1 MSALGQSRPSQD
13 KPHDRALQLSSKNGR
28 CPQSLV
34 LCRFVPIGDIS
45 TAANDVRD
53 YNGSLNQL
61 VGAQQDRGRQL
72 DSDLPSGTQID
83 HQLEFS
89 GLLDRQL
96 RSVRTF
102 EYLVD

>member
-1 MSALGQSRPSQD
+1 PTTHVYVDDDPCATDSRQ
-13 KPHDRALQLSSKNGR
+13 ATAQAR
-28 CPQSLV
+28 C
-34 LCRFVPIGDIS
+34 R
-45 TAANDVRD
+45 
-53 YNGSLNQL
+53 GSLNQL

-96 RSVRTF
+96 RSVRAF
-102 EYLVD
+102 EYLVDISRGAPPQIDLRAPRKILLAKSLRI